1 MLTFFVIKKM
11 FRFAGLLLITTSAAS
26 TFQAPVLTHS
36 QYSVH
41 ATASEDEP
49 SVCTGNDKITC
60 NAAFGCWWD
69 STTCLLATGGKLFVD
84 GVVTSKGFEFV
95 VDDANKKF
103 GIHEQAQITTAI
115 ASALTKTAID
125 KLGVN
130 AAQVGNKTVETSVP
144 TGAKFTD
151 TQLTPAA
158 VNDALTKTAIDKL
171 GVNAAQV
178 GNKTVETSVPTGAK
192 FTDTQLSQ
200 EGVGGKLTGGYG
212 INVTAINA
220 QIAVKAHTGITVDGN
235 GVSVT
240 TPVTAANIKDVLTA
254 GRHITIT
261 PVANKLRIDN
271 VGTTEL
277 TDEVSKILIVMCN
290 SLGIN
295 YKQLKALSDHAGSTT
310 DILYDNNIAVGIDI
324 SDPLYSQVTLTDACQ
339 STGGVDIR
347 NSHGATLI
355 KQTCRCGKLL
365 LDGNNF
371 CLKKNSTHA
380 QKCTIAPGATGTC
393 SEEYFP

>member
-103 GIHEQAQITTAI
+103 GRHEQAQINKAI
-115 ASALTKTAID
+115 
-125 KLGVN
+125 
-130 AAQVGNKTVETSVP
+130 TS
-144 TGAKFTD
+144 
-151 TQLTPAA
+151 
-158 VNDALTKTAIDKL
+158 ALTKTAIDKL